1 MSGAPATNSP
11 ASRKRQLSAWWVEAK
26 RVDVAVYD
34 AILQTP
40 TPTLDR
46 QLSRLTQAAD
56 YSRLWFGSAALL
68 AATRGPRGR
77 RAALS
82 GLVAIGVTSAVANL
96 VIKPIGRRP
105 RPDPSE
111 APADRRAPM
120 PTSSSFPSGHS
131 ASAFAFATGV
141 GSVLP
146 RDSIPIRA
154 LSTVVAYSRV
164 HTGVHYPADVVA
176 GAFLGTTLA
185 QVTTSALDRWW
196 TS

>member
-1 MSGAPATNSP
+1 
-11 ASRKRQLSAWWVEAK
+11 
-26 RVDVAVYD
+26 VDVAVYE
-34 AILQTP
+34 AILHTP
-40 TPTLDR
+40 TPNLDR

-56 YSRLWFGSAALL
+56 YSRLWFGSAAIL
-68 AATRGPRGR
+68 AATRGRRGR

-82 GLVAIGVTSAVANL
+82 GLASVAVTSAVANL
-96 VIKPIGRRP
+96 AIKPIGRRP
-105 RPDPSE
+105 RPDPAH

-120 PTSSSFPSGHS
+120 PASSSFPSGHS

-185 QVTTSALDRWW
+185 QVTTGALDRWW